1 MEHESVVASSANAA
15 VKVRSGCFFDP
26 SSSLSIRALH
36 SSILDPSCAPP
47 SRERRTRRGSSL
59 EKRSHDRY
67 AIQLDI
73 VLVQGE
79 TRHAGTTR
87 DLSLGGTF
95 VHTVAPLRFATEVTL
110 QLTIASLKYEGEMP
124 AVVRWNS
131 PGGVGLAFRSLRARD
146 VHAFNQLFRSARPL
160 AL

>member
-1 MEHESVVASSANAA
+1 M
-15 VKVRSGCFFDP
+15 
-26 SSSLSIRALH
+26 
-36 SSILDPSCAPP
+36 
-47 SRERRTRRGSSL
+47 

-67 AIQLDI
+67 EIQLDI

-79 TRHAGTTR
+79 KLYPGKSR
-87 DLSLGGTF
+87 DLSLGGMF
-95 VHTVAPLRFATEVTL
+95 VHTVATLRFATEVTL
-110 QLTIASLKYEGEMP
+110 QLSIASLKYEGELP

-146 VHAFNQLFRSARPL
+146 VHALNQLFRSARPL

>member
-1 MEHESVVASSANAA
+1 M
-15 VKVRSGCFFDP
+15 
-26 SSSLSIRALH
+26 
-36 SSILDPSCAPP
+36 
-47 SRERRTRRGSSL
+47 

-79 TRHAGTTR
+79 AHHPGQTR
-87 DLSLGGTF
+87 DLSLGGMF

-110 QLTIASLKYEGEMP
+110 QLAIASLKYEGEVP
-124 AVVRWNS
+124 AVVRWIS
-131 PGGVGLAFRSLRARD
+131 QGGVGLAFRSLRARD
-146 VHAFNQLFRSARPL
+146 VHAFNQLFKSSHLL